1 MLLNEKR
8 TTVAYRC
15 PHCGG
20 GIMSAVGLFN
30 LSADMVKLKC
40 TCGKSELKIVY
51 NRDNTVRLTVPCLIC
66 AQPHTFT
73 VNSSLFFS
81 DELFVLPC
89 PYSDVNIA
97 FTGEMNAVKAELA
110 RTELELLDMLEE
122 NGITDFSSL
131 HGDEQDLP
139 DPQILDII
147 LFVIDD
153 LDAEGKIY
161 CHCNPDP
168 AEVPAEADEESRSE
182 ESRSEESR
190 YEAEITDEGIKL
202 TCRVCGASTV
212 IPTDSMLSAHAFLNA
227 DSVHLN

>member
-227 DSVHLN
+227 DSVHLH